1 MIDLPSTLEKRAT
14 GFGFG
19 KRWEPKNA
27 RGNDA
32 PSPDKYNIPSCFDTD
47 KKGPVLLGNQ
57 RDQPLQPRSSTPGPG
72 AYTRGTTICKDAPKF
87 TFRGK
92 FVSKVRPSSPP
103 PGTYNPKYN
112 LLEKNNY
119 SEITFGTGPK
129 AKEDRPRP
137 NTPGPGTYEVPSA
150 FVKINQSSTSRFYNQ
165 VKNKVLGKG
174 L

>member
-1 MIDLPSTLEKRAT
+1 MIRQHLILNKNPRPPSFSTLGKDSVHWSFAKARRFRNKTISDCPELIDLPSTLEKRAT

-72 AYTRGTTICKDAPKF
+72 A
-87 TFRGK
+87 
-92 FVSKVRPSSPP
+92 
-103 PGTYNPKYN
+103 
-112 LLEKNNY
+112 
-119 SEITFGTGPK
+119 
-129 AKEDRPRP
+129 
-137 NTPGPGTYEVPSA
+137 
-150 FVKINQSSTSRFYNQ
+150 
-165 VKNKVLGKG
+165 
-174 L
+174 